1 MTRSR
6 PSAPASGGRSIARVI
21 VVEADLTRRL
31 EAERTLRSAGHVVD
45 AAASVRQALDRC
57 YVGSYDVA
65 IVSLDLGPGGDGR
78 SLVRWFGGH
87 SPSTRLVIVG
97 GPLTAEEDVEFRT
110 AAPQVFEAGTPV
122 ATIVE
127 AALAHGP
134 RRGFFGHAIEVELFD
149 YVQMVAI
156 SGRDKLLEV
165 DTSHGA
171 GRIWIDHGDVVHV
184 EYGGEQGE
192 QAFYKLLATGHGG
205 FREAFYVDPPATT
218 IHGSSMH
225 LLMEAARQMD
235 EGVLGQEGGEG
246 EASSGAGSVAATAQP
261 EHDETS
267 FADVDD
273 DEEGVQVD
281 DDTVL
286 GSDDDTSIDFPA
298 DDDEI
303 LHPAP
308 AVPSPTPSVTP
319 RPAPSSAVSPP
330 VVPTIP
336 SAVGRPRTSTPI
348 APTPAVTSAAR
359 ATSPTSTGIPS
370 QVPDNSSTAL
380 SLLDDPETRDL
391 MLGQFFQ
398 FEGVNGAAIISS
410 SGKVLAEDMRS
421 NSSLVTLAGFY
432 MRGAG
437 RIARDLGYNV
447 FDGVIARAAN
457 GSQLLMLSMGATTA
471 VLSIEI
477 GVDPE
482 GVRKEIL
489 GVES

>member
-1 MTRSR
+1 
-6 PSAPASGGRSIARVI
+6 VL

-31 EAERTLRSAGHVVD
+31 EAERTLRSVGYVVD

-65 IVSLDLGPGGDGR
+65 IVGLDLGPGGDGR

-97 GPLTAEEDVEFRT
+97 GPLTAAEELEFRT
-110 AAPQVFEAGTPV
+110 AAPRVFPPGTAV
-122 ATIVE
+122 ASVAE
-127 AALAHGP
+127 AAIGLGA

-165 DTSHGA
+165 ETPLGA

-184 EYGGEQGE
+184 EYAGEQGE
-192 QAFYKLLATGHGG
+192 RAFYRLLATGHGG
-205 FREAFYVDPPATT
+205 FREAFYVDPPVTT

-235 EGVLGQEGGEG
+235 EGVLGLEGGDG
-246 EASSGAGSVAATAQP
+246 EVGAPAVGSVD
-261 EHDETS
+261 HDETS
-267 FADVDD
+267 FADVD
-273 DEEGVQVD
+273 EEGVHVD

-286 GSDDDTSIDFPA
+286 GADDGPSIDFPT

-308 AVPSPTPSVTP
+308 VPAPGLTPGRGPASPTPASAPTARAQVATSAASAAPARPRVATP
-319 RPAPSSAVSPP
+319 PAAAAAIPGRSPTTAVGDARLPSSAA
-330 VVPTIP
+330 IG
-336 SAVGRPRTSTPI
+336 A
-348 APTPAVTSAAR
+348 
-359 ATSPTSTGIPS
+359 PS
-370 QVPDNSSTAL
+370 QVPETSSTAL

-421 NSSLVTLAGFY
+421 NASLVTLAGFY

-471 VLSIEI
+471 VLSIEV

-482 GVRKEIL
+482 GVRQEIL